1 MIGQHHIMSEL
12 ESDISR
18 KKENKILPLVIKEV
32 SVEISGRRFIKD
44 ISTKFSPG
52 GVSVIIG
59 PNGAG
64 KSLFLKLCHGI
75 IAPTSGEVV
84 WEGFGGRECKKH
96 QAMMFQRPT
105 ILRRSVIDNLL
116 HPLKCRKVMKSERE
130 NRVKELLDQTG
141 LSRLA
146 KVSAR
151 KLSVGEQQRLALARA
166 WLLRPEVLFL
176 DEPSASLDPSGTH
189 ALEGIIHAIE
199 KAGTKVIMTTQDLGQ
214 AKRLGKDIL
223 FLFRGRLLERSTAS
237 KFFDSPE
244 NDLAQAFLK
253 GELLWWN
260 RKDLTPPKGFN

>member
-1 MIGQHHIMSEL
+1 MIGQNLIMSEPG
-12 ESDISR
+12 SDISQ
-18 KKENKILPLVIKEV
+18 KKESKILPLGIKEV
-32 SVEISGRRFIKD
+32 SFEISGRRFIKD

-75 IAPTSGEVV
+75 ITPTSGEVV
-84 WEGFGGRECKKH
+84 WEGFRGQECKKY

-105 ILRRSVIDNLL
+105 ILRRSVIENLL
-116 HPLKCRKVMKSERE
+116 HPLKCRKVMKFERE
-130 NRVKELLDQTG
+130 NRAKELLEQTG

-146 KVSAR
+146 RVSAR

-223 FLFRGRLLERSTAS
+223 FLYRGRLLERSIAS
-237 KFFDSPE
+237 KFFDNPE

-260 RKDLTPPKGFN
+260 RKDLTPPKELN